1 MSAAGEFVVEQP
13 GFRGSVSEL
22 AHALRTGSLKPT
34 EFDLYQLVKS
44 YLDYLQAYAAD
55 LEHASEAL
63 PRVAQVIELKLRLLL
78 PKPPRLDPE
87 VAEAEALEQS
97 LEAVVLL
104 EALEEAID
112 FLRRRRSERRLVLP
126 ARTDRPA
133 YPRPHR
139 PQRTSPAAL
148 ASLASALRVGGYFE
162 LEPERMTLKSIMR
175 DLYNAV
181 RARLGGSLFE
191 LLRLPGWAER
201 TIAFAALLELVK
213 DGKVTAEQEEPFAPI
228 VVSLANGTAAS
239 DDESVATAA

>member
-1 MSAAGEFVVEQP
+1 MSETGEFVVQQP
-13 GFRGSVSEL
+13 GFTGSVSEL
-22 AHALRTGSLKPT
+22 AHALRTGSLRPT
-34 EFDLYQLVKS
+34 ELDLYQLVRS

-78 PKPPRLDPE
+78 PKPPRLDPD

-126 ARTDRPA
+126 ARTDKPP

-139 PQRTSPAAL
+139 PMRTSPTAL
-148 ASLASALRVGGYFE
+148 ANLASALRVGGYFE
-162 LEPERMTLKSIMR
+162 LEPERVTLKSIMR
-175 DLYNAV
+175 DLFMAV
-181 RARLGGSLFE
+181 RTRLSGGLFD
-191 LLRLPGWAER
+191 LLHLRSWPER

-213 DGKVTAEQEEPFAPI
+213 DGKVTAVQDEPFAPI
-228 VVSLANGTAAS
+228 QVSLVEGTS
-239 DDESVATAA
+239 EDESVATAA